1 MIGIDTNVLVRYL
14 TRDDERQAEI
24 AHHYLT
30 QECTAEEPAFINRVV
45 QCEVIWVLERA
56 YKYSREQI
64 AHAFEMIFRTRQ
76 FQVEDQEFA
85 LAALRLY
92 RQGKA
97 DYADALIG
105 VVNKAAGCDMTV
117 TFDKKA
123 SKLESFQWLQNH
135 QLDS

>member
-14 TRDDERQAEI
+14 TRDDEQQSEI
-24 AHHYLT
+24 AHRYLT
-30 QECTAEEPAFINRVV
+30 NECTAEQPAFINRIV

-56 YKYSREQI
+56 YHYSREQI
-64 AHAFEMIFRTRQ
+64 AQAMEMIFRTRQ
-76 FQVEDQEFA
+76 FQVEDQESA
-85 LAALRLY
+85 LAALRFY

-105 VVNKAAGCDMTV
+105 AGNKTAGCDATV

-123 SKLESFQWLQNH
+123 S
-135 QLDS
+135 QLDTFQLL